1 MHNHPTRQKGLALAI
16 ASVSLA
22 SFVYA
27 LPAKALELDFDH
39 PSISGRLDTSVS
51 LGALW
56 RTESRASDLA
66 ANEDNIIDMVSKGYG
81 TQINRNDA
89 NNNFDRGLASLVAK
103 VTPELYLDF
112 GYSYGAKVS
121 ATAFHDFYL
130 MNQNRDMTGRN
141 PYVNNLN
148 SDRFTRTTEKK
159 AGQRSRLLDAYV
171 WGDFDVADR
180 PLTVRLGRQVINW
193 GEALFMQNGINT
205 ANYIELASLRR
216 PGAEIKEALLPLGS
230 LHLSYGITDNLNAEA
245 FYQFEWKH
253 TEDAPVGSYYST
265 HDSYPAFGGESVIV
279 DGRVVG
285 AALANEFGIPE
296 QGVPLVA
303 GAVGQGFGPSNQA
316 FFRRAKDEK
325 ASSQGQFGL
334 SARYFADRLGGTEFG
349 FYYTRT
355 HAKLPIVAAQMA
367 ASTTAPLGPPPTTSD
382 PSYWEGLGEAT
393 AQIVGGSQYAMV
405 YPEDIDMFGISFSSN
420 VGPVAL
426 SGEVAYRP
434 KQPIINDVGDNLVA
448 GLAGAASTSAIVGGA
463 SISDITQHCVRD
475 KVGGSCL
482 ADGDIQAGQMY
493 YFYDEA
499 KMTNASLVSIFN
511 FGPSLGTDDLM
522 LVMELGA
529 EHAGGLDKNLNYAST
544 AAMLKEEDDIHNG
557 KDSYKSYLDTFSWGY
572 RTVLRASYNDLFAG
586 IGFNP
591 SLTFSHDVEGNSVV
605 GGNFMENR
613 KAATLGLDFVYLNNL
628 TVGAQYTSFWGAG
641 YSNKLRDRDNA
652 SLSMSYSF

>member
-1 MHNHPTRQKGLALAI
+1 MHNRPMRRKNLALAV

-56 RTESRASDLA
+56 RTESRAADLA
-66 ANEDNIIDMVSKGYG
+66 ANDENILDMAQKGYG

-103 VTPELYLDF
+103 ITPELYLDF
-112 GYSYGAKVS
+112 GYNYGAKVS

-130 MNQNRDMTGRN
+130 MNQNRDMTSRN
-141 PYVNNLN
+141 PYVNNPN
-148 SDRFTRTTEKK
+148 SDRFTRTAEKK
-159 AGQRSRLLDAYV
+159 AGQRTRLLDAYV

-230 LHLSYGITDNLNAEA
+230 LHFSYGITDNLNAEA

-265 HDSYPAFGGESVIV
+265 HDSYLALRGETKIV

-285 AALANEFGIPE
+285 FG
-296 QGVPLVA
+296 A
-303 GAVGQGFGPSNQA
+303 DTTMGAVYDGAVEGCEHYTGADGTQVHL
-316 FFRRAKDEK
+316 RRTKDEK
-325 ASSQGQFGL
+325 ASSQGQFGV
-334 SARYFADRLGGTEFG
+334 SARYFADSLGGTEFG

-355 HAKLPIVAAQMA
+355 HAKLPVVAAQMNK
-367 ASTTAPLGPPPTTSD
+367 TDPTMQ
-382 PSYWEGLGEAT
+382 AT
-393 AQIVGGSQYAMV
+393 VGIAELIDSSQYTMV

-448 GLAGAASTSAIVGGA
+448 GLAGAAGEAAQGQAPTVS
-463 SISDITQHCVRD
+463 SITGHCVRN
-475 KVGGSCL
+475 KIGGSCL
-482 ADGDIQAGQMY
+482 DSGYNINPGERL

-522 LVMELGA
+522 FVLELGA
-529 EHAGGLDKNLNYAST
+529 EHAGGLDKYNAAGERLYYAST
-544 AAMLKEEDDIHNG
+544 AAMLKEEDDYHNG
-557 KDSYKSYLDTFSWGY
+557 KNSYKSYLDTFSWGY
-572 RTVLRASYNDLFAG
+572 RAVLRAGYNDLFAG
-586 IGFNP
+586 VGFNP
-591 SLTFSHDVEGNSVV
+591 SLTFAHDVEGNSVV
-605 GGNFMENR
+605 GGNFMQHR
-613 KAATLGLDFVYLNNL
+613 KAATLGLNFVYLNNL

>member
-1 MHNHPTRQKGLALAI
+1 MHNHSRRQRRFASVF

-22 SFVYA
+22 SFMYV
-27 LPAKALELDFDH
+27 LPAQAIELDFEH
-39 PSISGRLDTSVS
+39 PSISGRLDTNIS

-56 RTESRASDLA
+56 RTENRAADLA
-66 ANEDNIIDMVSKGYG
+66 ANGDIIDMTLKGYG

-103 VTPELYLDF
+103 ITPELFLDF
-112 GYSYGAKVS
+112 GYNYGAKVS

-130 MNQNRDMTGRN
+130 MNENRDMSTRN
-141 PYVNNLN
+141 LYVNNPN
-148 SDRFTRTTEKK
+148 NDRFTRTAEKK

-171 WGDFDVADR
+171 WGNFEIADR

-216 PGAEIKEALLPLGS
+216 PGAEIKEALLPLAS
-230 LHLSYGITDNLNAEA
+230 LHFSYEITPNLNTEA

-265 HDSYPAFGGESVIV
+265 HDSYPAYGGESVIV

-285 AALANEFGIPE
+285 AAFG
-296 QGVPLVA
+296 PLS
-303 GAVGQGFGPSNQA
+303 GAVVQGFKDYLGDDTQA
-316 FFRRAKDEK
+316 LFRRAKDEK
-325 ASSQGQFGL
+325 ASSQGQFGI
-334 SARYFADRLGGTEFG
+334 SARYFADSLGGTEFG

-355 HAKLPIVAAQMA
+355 HAKLPVVAAQMNEIDV
-367 ASTTAPLGPPPTTSD
+367 LGSA
-382 PSYWEGLGEAT
+382 EGPDERGEAI
-393 AQIVGGSQYAMV
+393 AKMIDHSEYAMV

-434 KQPIINDVGDNLVA
+434 KQPILNDVGDNLVA
-448 GLAGAASTSAIVGGA
+448 GLAGAAGSAAVGNPAEGA
-463 SISDITQHCVRD
+463 PPRNPVVSDITNHCVRN
-475 KVGGSCL
+475 KIGGSCL
-482 ADGDIQAGQMY
+482 ASNAPINPGERL

-499 KMTNASLVSIFN
+499 KMTNASLVSIYN
-511 FGPSLGTDDLM
+511 FGPTLGTDDLM
-522 LVMELGA
+522 FVLELGA
-529 EHAGGLDKNLNYAST
+529 EHAGGLRKDLNYAST
-544 AAMLKEEDDIHNG
+544 AAIAKAEGAVRSPNDP
-557 KDSYKSYLDTFSWGY
+557 YKTYLDTFSWGY
-572 RTVLRASYNDLFAG
+572 RAVLRASYNDLFAG
-586 IGFNP
+586 VGFNP
-591 SLTFSHDVEGNSVV
+591 SLTFAHDVEGNSVI
-605 GGNFMENR
+605 GGNFMEHR
-613 KAATLGLDFVYLNNL
+613 KAATLGLNFVYLNNL

>member
-1 MHNHPTRQKGLALAI
+1 MHNRPMRRKNLALAV

-56 RTESRASDLA
+56 RTESRAADLA
-66 ANEDNIIDMVSKGYG
+66 ANDENILDMAQKGYG

-103 VTPELYLDF
+103 ITPELYLDF
-112 GYSYGAKVS
+112 GYNYGAKVS

-130 MNQNRDMTGRN
+130 MNQNRDMTSRN
-141 PYVNNLN
+141 PYVNNPN
-148 SDRFTRTTEKK
+148 SDRFTRTAEKK
-159 AGQRSRLLDAYV
+159 AGQRTRLLDAYV

-230 LHLSYGITDNLNAEA
+230 LHFSYGITDNLNAEA

-285 AALANEFGIPE
+285 FGADPTM
-296 QGVPLVA
+296 
-303 GAVGQGFGPSNQA
+303 GAVYDGVVQGFENYPGADGTQVHL
-316 FFRRAKDEK
+316 RRTKDEK
-325 ASSQGQFGL
+325 ASSQGQFGV
-334 SARYFADRLGGTEFG
+334 SARYFADSLGGTEFG

-355 HAKLPIVAAQMA
+355 HAKLPVVAAQMNK
-367 ASTTAPLGPPPTTSD
+367 TDPTM
-382 PSYWEGLGEAT
+382 PAT
-393 AQIVGGSQYAMV
+393 VGIAELIDSSQYTMV

-448 GLAGAASTSAIVGGA
+448 GLAGAAGEAAQGQAPTVS
-463 SISDITQHCVRD
+463 SITGHCVRN
-475 KVGGSCL
+475 KIGGSCL
-482 ADGDIQAGQMY
+482 DSGYNINPGERL

-522 LVMELGA
+522 FVLELGA
-529 EHAGGLDKNLNYAST
+529 EHAGGLDKYNAAGERLYYAST
-544 AAMLKEEDDIHNG
+544 AAMLKEEDDYHNG
-557 KDSYKSYLDTFSWGY
+557 KNSYKSYLDTFSWGY
-572 RTVLRASYNDLFAG
+572 RAVLRAGYNDLFAG
-586 IGFNP
+586 VGFNP
-591 SLTFSHDVEGNSVV
+591 SLTFAHDVEGNSVV
-605 GGNFMENR
+605 GGNFMQHR
-613 KAATLGLDFVYLNNL
+613 KAATLGLNFVYLNNL